1 MGNQFT
7 TNKQRGGQTG
17 ANWNSN
23 GGRRNDHKILYEVRS
38 PPNTVPHRSMPPTA
52 ARVLARGRASRT
64 WIRTR
69 TSARQKWRQRRRTSR
84 QRGSDFPLGRK
95 RTREADLP
103 ESTARSARGCC
114 TSPTLR
120 CTRRARSRPRRSL
133 IRSTSRRA
141 PRRAAAPHRCTAAA
155 ALPPRRDATPPH
167 CHDAAR
173 VASRARGHSHLHSG
187 SRQVTTNPGK
197 KGYGGS
203 TPGTLFGP
211 GPSKVLGPVLEPQP

>member
-141 PRRAAAPHRCTAAA
+141 PHRAAAPHRLRATAAA
-155 ALPPRRDATPPH
+155 PPHRRHRHTAATATPRH
-167 CHDAAR
+167 R
-173 VASRARGHSHLHSG
+173 EGR
-187 SRQVTTNPGK
+187 
-197 KGYGGS
+197 
-203 TPGTLFGP
+203 
-211 GPSKVLGPVLEPQP
+211 